1 MSIFQ
6 RRTKGATEFLRS
18 ANTAS
23 RSFPDGS
30 DTDSHSKL
38 AESAEGAAGPDPSS
52 IIELLGRHGG
62 MELAAIAK
70 TFGVSEK
77 ELAPVIRTMDGERL
91 IEHGEDGPL
100 RLSEI
105 GMRALK
111 YSKIAKL

>member
-23 RSFPDGS
+23 RPYTDGS
-30 DTDSHSKL
+30 DADPYRKL
-38 AESAEGAAGPDPSS
+38 AEAAESAAGPDPTS

-62 MELAAIAK
+62 MQVAALAK
-70 TFGVSEK
+70 EFGVSEN
-77 ELAPVIRTMDGERL
+77 ELTPVIQTMDGERL
-91 IEHGEDGPL
+91 IERFEDGL
-100 RLSEI
+100 LKLSEI
-105 GMRALK
+105 GLRALK

>member
-1 MSIFQ
+1 MSMFQ

-23 RSFPDGS
+23 RSFTDGS
-30 DTDSHSKL
+30 DAGSHSKL
-38 AESAEGAAGPDPSS
+38 VESAECGAVPDPTS
-52 IIELLGRHGG
+52 IIDLLGHHGA

-70 TFGVSEK
+70 TFGVSEN
-77 ELAPVIRTMDGERL
+77 ELEPVIRTMDGERL
-91 IEHGEDGPL
+91 IEHGDGGPVK
-100 RLSEI
+100 LSEI